1 MVLSFFR
8 GGDRGL
14 DHVVTRSVAMVTDA
28 RHSFDLACTALMSGA
43 DPASIA
49 DDVRETDLRI
59 NANEQRLRGEL
70 AVHITVHGPNDIGEV
85 IGLILLL
92 KKIER
97 VGDHAKNIL
106 DLAESGVSFAAEPD
120 IDELLEERRVV
131 SGFFTEASEILAEHE
146 GTPVSF
152 RERVDAMVSQIQS
165 RIDGYMTSKQPAHQ
179 VVPRAVYH
187 RYLKRIVANLNSA
200 VLAATEPV
208 RVTDNSD

>member
-8 GGDRGL
+8 GGDSGL

-43 DPASIA
+43 DPRLIA

-59 NANEQRLRGEL
+59 NANEQQLRGEL
-70 AVHITVHGPNDIGEV
+70 AVHISVHGPNDIGEV

-106 DLAESGVSFAAEPD
+106 DLAESGVSFVNESD
-120 IDELLEERRVV
+120 IDGLLEERRIV
-131 SGFFTEASEILAEHE
+131 SGFFTEASEILAEHD
-146 GTPVSF
+146 GIPQSF
-152 RERVDAMVSQIQS
+152 RERVDAMTSQIQL
-165 RIDGYMTSKQPAHQ
+165 RIDGYMTSEQPGHQ

-200 VLAATEPV
+200 VFAATEPV
-208 RVTDNSD
+208 RVLGNSD

>member
-8 GGDRGL
+8 GGDSGL

-43 DPASIA
+43 DPRSIA
-49 DDVRETDLRI
+49 GDVRETDLRI
-59 NANEQRLRGEL
+59 NANEQQLRGEL
-70 AVHITVHGPNDIGEV
+70 AVHISVHGPNDIGEV

-106 DLAESGVSFAAEPD
+106 DLAETGVSFASESD
-120 IDELLEERRVV
+120 IDELLEERRIV
-131 SGFFTEASEILAEHE
+131 SGFFTEASEILAEHDGIPE
-146 GTPVSF
+146 SF
-152 RERVDAMVSQIQS
+152 RDRVNAMIAQIQA
-165 RIDGYMTSKQPAHQ
+165 RIDAYRTSERPAHQ
-179 VVPRAVYH
+179 IVPRAVYH

-208 RVTDNSD
+208 RVADDAG

>member
-8 GGDRGL
+8 TGDTGL
-14 DHVVTRSVAMVTDA
+14 DHVVTRSVAMVSDA

-43 DPASIA
+43 DPATVSE
-49 DDVRETDLRI
+49 DVRETDLRI
-59 NANEQRLRGEL
+59 NANEQQLRGEL
-70 AVHITVHGPNDIGEV
+70 AVHISVHGPNDIGEV

-106 DLAESGVSFAAEPD
+106 DLAESGVSFANEPD
-120 IDELLEERRVV
+120 IDELLEERRTV
-131 SGFFTEASEILAEHE
+131 SGFFAEASEILAEHDGIPE
-146 GTPVSF
+146 GF
-152 RERVDAMVSQIQS
+152 RDRLADMTSQIQG
-165 RIDGYMTSKQPAHQ
+165 RIDNYMTSDEPGYQ

-208 RVTDNSD
+208 RMIAPSD

>member
-1 MVLSFFR
+1 
-8 GGDRGL
+8 
-14 DHVVTRSVAMVTDA
+14 MVTDA

-146 GTPVSF
+146 GAPVSF

-208 RVTDNSD
+208 RVADNSD

>member
-8 GGDRGL
+8 GGDSGL

-43 DPASIA
+43 DPRLIA

-59 NANEQRLRGEL
+59 NANEQQLRGEL
-70 AVHITVHGPNDIGEV
+70 AVHISVHGPNDIGEV

-106 DLAESGVSFAAEPD
+106 ALAESGVSFVNESD
-120 IDELLEERRVV
+120 IDGLLEERRIV
-131 SGFFTEASEILAEHE
+131 SGFFTEASEILAEHD
-146 GTPVSF
+146 GIPQSF
-152 RERVDAMVSQIQS
+152 RERVDAVPSQIQL
-165 RIDGYMTSKQPAHQ
+165 RIDGYMTSEQPGHQ

-200 VLAATEPV
+200 VFAATEPV
-208 RVTDNSD
+208 RVAGNSD

>member
-106 DLAESGVSFAAEPD
+106 DLAESGVSFATEPD
-120 IDELLEERRVV
+120 IDELLEERRIV

-165 RIDGYMTSKQPAHQ
+165 RIDDYMTSKQPADQ

-208 RVTDNSD
+208 RVVDNSD

>member
-8 GGDRGL
+8 RGDRGL

-59 NANEQRLRGEL
+59 NANEQQLRGEL

-165 RIDGYMTSKQPAHQ
+165 RIDGYMTSEQPGHQ

>member
-8 GGDRGL
+8 GGDSGL

-43 DPASIA
+43 DPRLIA
-49 DDVRETDLRI
+49 VDVRETDLRI
-59 NANEQRLRGEL
+59 NANEQQLRGEL
-70 AVHITVHGPNDIGEV
+70 AVHISVHGPNDIGEV

-106 DLAESGVSFAAEPD
+106 DLAESGVSFVNESD
-120 IDELLEERRVV
+120 IDGLLEERRIV
-131 SGFFTEASEILAEHE
+131 SGFFTEASEILAEHD
-146 GTPVSF
+146 GIPQSF
-152 RERVDAMVSQIQS
+152 RERVDAMTSQIQL
-165 RIDGYMTSKQPAHQ
+165 RIDGYMTSEQPGHQ

-200 VLAATEPV
+200 VFAATEPV
-208 RVTDNSD
+208 RVAGKSD

>member
-8 GGDRGL
+8 AGDSGL
-14 DHVVTRSVAMVTDA
+14 DHVVTRSVAMVNDA

-43 DPASIA
+43 DPRSVA

-59 NANEQRLRGEL
+59 NANEQQLRGEL
-70 AVHITVHGPNDIGEV
+70 AVHISVHGPNDIGEV

-106 DLAESGVSFAAEPD
+106 DLAESGVSFSEEPD
-120 IDELLEERRVV
+120 IDELIEERRIV
-131 SGFFTEASEILAEHE
+131 SGFFAEASEILAEHDGIPE
-146 GTPVSF
+146 GF
-152 RERVDAMVSQIQS
+152 RDRLAGMTSQIQS
-165 RIDGYMTSKQPAHQ
+165 RIDGYMTSDRPGHQ

-208 RVTDNSD
+208 RVIDPTD